1 MFRVH
6 TQKKIWQFTSRL
18 FLLFKTQ
25 QKSFRVFWTYFNYCG
40 QSLLLCCS
48 PLVLNVEN
56 VAQFAMSLL
65 LIHKE
70 VLVRLSVIRLPV
82 LRINVRRKTL
92 GVFLKLVAPMMLV
105 LVSCMSAKTPSL
117 FSFQSSCVL
126 ESNTSALEQGSRC
139 FGLMCNF
146 EVVELS
152 WATFVACLRFVA
164 QMKCASY
171 VLSYRRWLLHRL
183 WASSLV

>member
-1 MFRVH
+1 MFRVL
-6 TQKKIWQFTSRL
+6 TQKKIWRFASRL
-18 FLLFKTQ
+18 LLLSKTQ
-25 QKSFRVFWTYFNYCG
+25 QKSFRVFWTYFNNCG

-48 PLVLNVEN
+48 PLALNIDN
-56 VAQFAMSLL
+56 VAQFAMIWL

-70 VLVRLSVIRLPV
+70 VLVRLWEIRLPV

-92 GVFLKLVAPMMLV
+92 GVFLKLVAPMILV
-105 LVSCMSAKTPSL
+105 LVSCMSAKTLSL
-117 FSFQSSCVL
+117 FSFKSSCAL
-126 ESNTSALEQGSRC
+126 KSNTPALEQGSRR
-139 FGLMCNF
+139 FGLMCNL
-146 EVVELS
+146 EVVQLS

-183 WASSLV
+183 SASFLV